1 MNDLAG
7 NLPWTKSCFV
17 CGEDNPHGLHLRT
30 RLEKDRAVLDYT
42 TREADAGYKHVT
54 HGGIGMTLL
63 DEVMTWAAIA
73 GMKKVCVAVEI
84 TVRLKQPI
92 EVGQKIRVEGWAAK
106 TTSRLCLTEAEILD
120 EDGEVLMSAEGK
132 YMPMS
137 GDKAALCEKDF
148 VIGPDTIDPSELLG
162 KIR

>member
-1 MNDLAG
+1 MKNTSTQ
-7 NLPWTKSCFV
+7 LPWTKSCFV

-30 RLEKDRAVLDYT
+30 RLENDKAVLDYT
-42 TREADAGYKHVT
+42 TREADAGYKRIT

-73 GMKKVCVAVEI
+73 AMKKVCVAVEL

-92 EVGQKIRVEGWAAK
+92 EVGQKIRVEGWVTK
-106 TTSRLCLTEAEILD
+106 GTSRLSRTEAQILD
-120 EDGEVLMSAEGK
+120 EEGLVLMSAEGK

-137 GDKAALCEKDF
+137 GDKANLCEKDF
-148 VIGPDTIDPSELLG
+148 VTGPDTIDPHELLG
-162 KIR
+162 EIR